1 MDIKWWFRIPSWTPY
16 HLWITVFNTV
26 RMTRQLNLIK
36 LTRKVIFDRALLS
49 LNELENMHILH
60 VFQLLKLNSVNMFQN
75 DFTYLMSWRWNG
87 VNDILF
93 SISIHS
99 TAQILNMLAKIE
111 GIWNDFYQGLLGIDE
126 ASRIE
131 STFCCITCH
140 RRQRVYSFDEKLYL
154 QMFRSWN
161 MWGIHF
167 KYTEILNSGGE
178 NI

>member
-1 MDIKWWFRIPSWTPY
+1 
-16 HLWITVFNTV
+16 
-26 RMTRQLNLIK
+26 
-36 LTRKVIFDRALLS
+36 
-49 LNELENMHILH
+49 MHILH
-60 VFQLLKLNSVNMFQN
+60 VFQLLKLNSVHMFQN
-75 DFTYLMSWRWNG
+75 DFTYLICLGDGMVWMIFYLAYRFIQPHKFKN
-87 VNDILF
+87 
-93 SISIHS
+93 
-99 TAQILNMLAKIE
+99 TLAKIE